1 MLKEVELYG
10 PTLLR
15 YAVFGAGILALSYAV
30 YLFLRYVARRRSETA
45 SGYALIT
52 PWVVGF
58 AVFTIFPIGAS
69 LYLSFTDYNLFQ
81 PPNFI
86 GLDNYVRMLTE
97 DPNFWPS
104 MRLTLL
110 YAAISVPL
118 GIAGSMIT
126 AVALAQDVR
135 GIGFWRTLYYLPAV
149 LPAAATALLWRWMF
163 NPDSGLINSVL
174 APFLLLVGAQPPGWF
189 SDPELV
195 LPSYIII
202 SFWGVFGANTVIML
216 AALKGVPPHLYESA
230 QIDGA
235 GILRRFWSITVPMV
249 SPTVFYQ
256 VVLGIIGAIQIF
268 TVPLFIRTP
277 REAGQF
283 LQVGVYQQAF
293 TFSKMGYASAMGWVM
308 LVIILVLTLLVFKT
322 SSAWVYY
329 EAERKR

>member
-1 MLKEVELYG
+1 MDELRLYG

-15 YAVFGAGILALSYAV
+15 YVLVGIGMLGGSYLVFLL
-30 YLFLRYVARRRSETA
+30 LHHLARRRGETA

-69 LYLSFTDYNLFQ
+69 FYLSFTDYNLFQ
-81 PPNFI
+81 PPKFI
-86 GLDNYVRMLTE
+86 GLDNYVRMFAD

-104 MRLTLL
+104 VRLTLL

-126 AVALAQDVR
+126 AIALAQEVR

-189 SDPELV
+189 SDPDLV

-235 GILRRFWSITVPMV
+235 GILRRFRSITVPMV
-249 SPTVFYQ
+249 SPTVFYE

-283 LQVGVYQQAF
+283 LQIGVYQQAF
-293 TFSKMGYASAMGWVM
+293 TFSKMGYASAMAWVM
-308 LVIILVLTLLVFKT
+308 LIIVLVLTLLVFRT

-329 EAERKR
+329 EAERKG